1 MSDIPLGNPD
11 PVQVER
17 LFNKGL
23 EDEGR
28 EALTRPLISKSGR
41 TVSSLDLVTKF
52 YEESDNKDE
61 VGFIRKNKGLMFLM
75 MTLLAFSCAVG
86 ITYGVRRDDVD
97 EDDNK
102 LKPTQPPNSLQ
113 YCGTDANNIN
123 CNNPCAADV
132 DCLVGS
138 CYISP
143 LVCTQYCADADGVD
157 FDCDSKCAEDSDCS
171 RGNTCVSGVA
181 CSVPSLTY
189 CTSADGNSTLC
200 DAPCDG
206 DEDCFI
212 GQSCVADSECLV
224 DPPTFAPTITE
235 SPTNAPFAV
244 QYCGTE
250 DDLNCDAP
258 CIFDDDCNFGQ
269 TCMVGLDCETAPPG
283 SFSPTETSAPNGTTP
298 SPTPANVSSV
308 NSSFV
313 IGVLTENE
321 TDFFF
326 N

>member
-1 MSDIPLGNPD
+1 MSDIALGTPD

-17 LFNKGL
+17 LFNKEL

-28 EALTRPLISKSGR
+28 AALTRPLIPKSSR

-86 ITYGVRRDDVD
+86 ITYGVRRDDGD

-102 LKPTQPPNSLQ
+102 LKPTQPPNMLQ
-113 YCGTDANNIN
+113 YCGTDANEIN
-123 CNNPCAADV
+123 CNAPCAADV
-132 DCLVGS
+132 DCLIGS

-143 LVCTQYCADADGVD
+143 LACTQYCAEEDGLD
-157 FDCDSKCAEDSDCS
+157 LDCDSKCAEDSDCS
-171 RGNTCVSGVA
+171 LGKTCVSGIA

-189 CTSADGNSTLC
+189 CTSIDGNSTLC
-200 DAPCDG
+200 DSPCD
-206 DEDCFI
+206 DDDDCFI
-212 GQSCVADSECLV
+212 GQSCMVDNDCLV
-224 DPPTFAPTITE
+224 DPPTYAPTTTE

-250 DDLNCDAP
+250 DEVNCDAP

-269 TCMVGLDCETAPPG
+269 TCMLGLGCETAPPA
-283 SFSPTETSAPNGTTP
+283 SFSPTGTSSPVAAPNATTP
-298 SPTPANVSSV
+298 SPTPANASSL
-308 NSSFV
+308 F
-313 IGVLTENE
+313 L
-321 TDFFF
+321 
-326 N
+326 